1 MKKIRNL
8 IMMAVAVSTVMA
20 AMIFT
25 VSADDTTDLSDM
37 KVYGLDAA
45 GNKTE
50 VPMSFSATT
59 YEYDLTVKSDVVSI
73 EIEADTKDSTSTWE
87 VEKLGINTRMDT
99 GMNKTVV
106 AVTSSAGA
114 VQKYTLNT
122 KKLTTAEEATYQEP
136 EADEGGSTAKN
147 ADDTSVKVG
156 KKTMKISSSFSKDK
170 IPEGF
175 KKSTQKY
182 KGKKYACIKGEVKEI
197 TAFYL
202 YGNNNEGF
210 YIYDEAQDK
219 FYAMNNIQI
228 KSRMYTIVQP
238 EETDGIVEAY
248 KQKNVTII
256 DQKVKA
262 WVLDEEEGMYLVYA
276 MNWNGDTNL
285 YCYDDNEKCF
295 QRYLTS
301 SDANRQSEAAAKA
314 YNKLQKDY
322 NKLVDKYNVLIKI
335 LCGLVILIIVLIF
348 VIINLALNKKEKK
361 IKRSNKYMEEAESPE
376 NDQELSKAERKA
388 AKKEAKQA
396 KKEEKKKQKY
406 EQDEDDID
414 SGIAIED
421 EEPYSDKLEKNPAGN
436 VREPENLEDAIE
448 IEVVEEALK
457 KQNTPL
463 MDLEE
468 REVESLPTE
477 QEEEAEPTP
486 KKKSLRKSA
495 KAVPYGDEPTFGT
508 DKESESGFYGGEI
521 EEEDEVFIDIID
533 DGYDE
538 DLESEPSEED
548 LKVEPSEEE
557 DLKATM
563 KSLLP
568 DEQNDDEDDD
578 DDFEFIDLN

>member
-1 MKKIRNL
+1 
-8 IMMAVAVSTVMA
+8 
-20 AMIFT
+20 
-25 VSADDTTDLSDM
+25 
-37 KVYGLDAA
+37 
-45 GNKTE
+45 
-50 VPMSFSATT
+50 
-59 YEYDLTVKSDVVSI
+59 
-73 EIEADTKDSTSTWE
+73 
-87 VEKLGINTRMDT
+87 
-99 GMNKTVV
+99 
-106 AVTSSAGA
+106 
-114 VQKYTLNT
+114 
-122 KKLTTAEEATYQEP
+122 
-136 EADEGGSTAKN
+136 
-147 ADDTSVKVG
+147 
-156 KKTMKISSSFSKDK
+156 
-170 IPEGF
+170 
-175 KKSTQKY
+175 
-182 KGKKYACIKGEVKEI
+182 
-197 TAFYL
+197 
-202 YGNNNEGF
+202 
-210 YIYDEAQDK
+210 
-219 FYAMNNIQI
+219 
-228 KSRMYTIVQP
+228 
-238 EETDGIVEAY
+238 
-248 KQKNVTII
+248 
-256 DQKVKA
+256 
-262 WVLDEEEGMYLVYA
+262 
-276 MNWNGDTNL
+276 
-285 YCYDDNEKCF
+285 
-295 QRYLTS
+295 
-301 SDANRQSEAAAKA
+301 
-314 YNKLQKDY
+314 
-322 NKLVDKYNVLIKI
+322 
-335 LCGLVILIIVLIF
+335 
-348 VIINLALNKKEKK
+348 
-361 IKRSNKYMEEAESPE
+361 MEEAESPE